1 MLHLKHCLSW
11 CGCGCGS
18 QAYVVIV
25 VVLTAN
31 IVLVRIKQESEK
43 KKKKLT
49 IKDAAS
55 QAHCSSYTATVIEMV
70 VMVVMAC
77 GC

>member
-1 MLHLKHCLSW
+1 M
-11 CGCGCGS
+11 
-18 QAYVVIV
+18 IV

-43 KKKKLT
+43 KKKKKLT

-55 QAHCSSYTATVIEMV
+55 QAHCSSYTAMVIEMV